1 MTGRSAFT
9 VESYVDDLLLLIRHR
24 GMTVGAAATE
34 LGMSRATAYRLLKA
48 HKAREFRG
56 QR

>member
-1 MTGRSAFT
+1 MTARSAFT

-24 GMTVGAAATE
+24 GMSVGKAADE

-48 HKAREFRG
+48 HKAREFKG

>member
-9 VESYVDDLLLLIRHR
+9 VDSYVDDLLLLIRHR